1 MDGIDIDPTHS
12 QLRSVTLN
20 LIIGSI
26 FDEFTIV
33 IFDFILVVFLSSV
46 SPESLLLVSIYGLT
60 NSLLLFFSGGEWQQ
74 SKLSL
79 KYRCNSGLCHR
90 FITRY
95 VSTNISLT
103 IFTQQ
108 EHLDDMLMQE

>member
-1 MDGIDIDPTHS
+1 MKSATYGSCDNLSIMDGIDIDTPHNR
-12 QLRSVTLN
+12 LHSVTLN

-60 NSLLLFFSGGEWQQ
+60 NSLLLFFSGGEWQH
-74 SKLSL
+74 SKFSS
-79 KYRCNSGLCHR
+79 KS
-90 FITRY
+90 
-95 VSTNISLT
+95 
-103 IFTQQ
+103 
-108 EHLDDMLMQE
+108 